1 MSGLIFAA
9 KNITKQYR
17 KTRSR
22 EKFNALANLH
32 MEVHRGDIYGFVGEN
47 GAGKTTLMRILT
59 GRSEQSSGELELF
72 GKSSEEELYEQ
83 RGRIGALIESPALY
97 PGMTAKDNLEVVRL
111 QQGIRDRQ
119 CIFEVLKTVGLEDA
133 AEKKVKDFSF
143 GMKQRLGIA
152 MSLLG
157 NKEFLVL
164 DEPINGL
171 DPEGIVELREMLQ
184 KLNREKGVT
193 ILISSHL
200 LGELNQLATC
210 YGFVHAG
217 KMVEQISA
225 EELKEKCT
233 SYLEIYVDNAEK
245 AMETLQ
251 RLYPEHEVKRI
262 SKQRVHIYKFC
273 EDTGEVT
280 KALIEAG
287 VAVKELKTDAI
298 SLESYYM
305 SVIKGGRR

>member
-1 MSGLIFAA
+1 MRELVFAA

-17 KTRSR
+17 KARSR
-22 EKFNALANLH
+22 EKFNALADFH
-32 MEVHRGDIYGFVGEN
+32 MEVYRGDIYGFVGEN

-59 GRSEQSSGELELF
+59 GRSEQTSGELELF
-72 GKSSEEELYEQ
+72 GKSSEEELHKQ

-111 QQGIRDRQ
+111 QQGIKDRQ
-119 CIFEVLKTVGLEDA
+119 CIFDVLETVRLEDA
-133 AEKKVKDFSF
+133 ADKKVKDFSF

-184 KLNREKGVT
+184 KLNKEQGVT

-233 SYLEIYVDNAEK
+233 
-245 AMETLQ
+245 
-251 RLYPEHEVKRI
+251 
-262 SKQRVHIYKFC
+262 
-273 EDTGEVT
+273 
-280 KALIEAG
+280 G
-287 VAVKELKTDAI
+287 VAVKELKTDAV

-305 SVIKGGRR
+305 SVIKGGKR

>member
-1 MSGLIFAA
+1 MRELVFAA

-17 KTRSR
+17 KTRFR
-22 EKFNALANLH
+22 EKFNALVDFH
-32 MEVHRGDIYGFVGEN
+32 MEVHQGDIYGLVGEN

-59 GRSEQSSGELELF
+59 GRIEQSNGEIELF
-72 GKSSEEELYEQ
+72 GKSSEELHKQ
-83 RGRIGALIESPALY
+83 RGRVGALIESPSVY

-111 QQGIRDRQ
+111 QMGIKDRQ
-119 CIFEVLKTVGLEDA
+119 CIFDVLKTVRLEDEA
-133 AEKKVKDFSF
+133 DKKVKDFSF

-152 MSLLG
+152 MSLMG

-171 DPEGIVELREMLQ
+171 DPEGIVELRKILQ
-184 KLNREKGVT
+184 KLNQEKGVT

-233 SYLEIYVDNAEK
+233 SYLEIYVDDVEK
-245 AMETLQ
+245 AMDTLHC
-251 RLYPEHEVKRI
+251 LYSEHEVKRV
-262 SKQRVHIYKFC
+262 SKQRVHVYKFY
-273 EDTGEVT
+273 EDAGVVA

-287 VAVKELKTDAI
+287 VSVKELKLDVI

-305 SVIKGGRR
+305 SVIKGGKR